1 MSDKIKLIKKLTKEL
16 LQYCHEY
23 YDLDAPTISDAE
35 YDKKFDELFKL
46 ENEANFWLANSPT
59 RKVQGQVLDC
69 FQKVQHS
76 KPMLS
81 AAKTKDINEIKKFI
95 GNNDFY
101 CSYKLDGCFTSSC
114 RVLMSDGTYK
124 KINQVKV
131 GDYVLS
137 CSPNGVV
144 QPKRVSNIFY
154 NGLKKQN
161 EWVTVY
167 TERGIIQ
174 HISKEN
180 PLRGGTKCTKNHMFF
195 TKNGYIEAGRLKA
208 GDIIYK
214 PYHVP
219 SELQQQV
226 ILGML
231 LGDGCFVRRSNTY
244 SDVLEIHTSK
254 TKNDGYDDIIYK
266 MQTMFKTFNPK
277 ITHRTSGYSKIKNNM
292 TDINFHTIAL
302 PNYFNNEKNHIR
314 CGLTWTDEILS
325 HMTYLAWAIFFIDDG
340 SLVRSQEE
348 GKNVTNKIAGAVLHT
363 NRHPYDNVKIL
374 SNYLNKIGIINYI
387 ELEKP
392 VTNAELGDGYVIRLS
407 QDTSMKFF
415 SMIAPYI
422 PKKLRSKKLP
432 NRAEMQECEEIQW
445 WKNDDSYIG
454 LSEEKISKIVIH
466 QTQKEHSLKAYDIE
480 VEDNHNYFANNH
492 LVHNCTLVTQY
503 NNGHF
508 QRAVTRGTGLI
519 GEDVTEQAKMIT
531 NLPMTIPYDGYLE
544 LRGECVVSWE
554 NFRKINE
561 SLAEP
566 YSHPRNLAAG
576 SLRNLDPNITKQRN
590 LSYVVFECV
599 SDLYWEEYIRNEELT
614 HSNDTLMDR
623 KQDVFEELETY
634 GFDVVDRY
642 YGKVDDAIAEM
653 TPETY
658 GFPVDGLIFEF
669 DNIKYSKSLPSTNH
683 HEGCRIALKW
693 KDSTYETVLRDVIW
707 DVGRSG
713 IISPVAVFDEVD
725 LDGALTTRATLHNL
739 SIIEQLELGIGDTI
753 TVYRSN
759 MVIPR
764 IDDNLTRSNTLSI
777 PDTCPCCGSTTEV
790 KYTDNSKF
798 LMCTN
803 PNCSAKSLAKFTHFV
818 SRNCANI
825 DGLSERTLEALI
837 SQGFLHTFKDIYHLK
852 EHKDELIKIEGL
864 GEKSVSS
871 LLKSIEKSRNI
882 KLENFINAL
891 GISGIGLSA
900 SKTIANFCKGN
911 ICGLFNAFFNNF
923 DWTKLNDF
931 GDISA
936 HNIEEYLYNHI
947 ADVEELADEMHFIV
961 EEKKEVKDNPFNG
974 KTLCVTGK
982 LEHFS
987 RDGINAKIAEL
998 GAKAAS
1004 SVSKKT
1010 DWLITNEASSSS
1022 KYKKAIELHVPIIT
1036 EDEFLK
1042 MLEE

>member
-1 MSDKIKLIKKLTKEL
+1 MDKIKRIKELTKEL

-23 YDLDAPTISDAE
+23 YDLDSPTISDAE
-35 YDKKFDELFKL
+35 YDKKYDKLFKL

-59 RKVQGQVLDC
+59 RKVQGQVLDY

-101 CSYKLDGCFTSSC
+101 CSYKLDG
-114 RVLMSDGTYK
+114 L
-124 KINQVKV
+124 
-131 GDYVLS
+131 
-137 CSPNGVV
+137 
-144 QPKRVSNIFY
+144 
-154 NGLKKQN
+154 
-161 EWVTVY
+161 
-167 TERGIIQ
+167 
-174 HISKEN
+174 
-180 PLRGGTKCTKNHMFF
+180 
-195 TKNGYIEAGRLKA
+195 
-208 GDIIYK
+208 
-214 PYHVP
+214 
-219 SELQQQV
+219 
-226 ILGML
+226 
-231 LGDGCFVRRSNTY
+231 
-244 SDVLEIHTSK
+244 
-254 TKNDGYDDIIYK
+254 
-266 MQTMFKTFNPK
+266 
-277 ITHRTSGYSKIKNNM
+277 
-292 TDINFHTIAL
+292 
-302 PNYFNNEKNHIR
+302 
-314 CGLTWTDEILS
+314 
-325 HMTYLAWAIFFIDDG
+325 
-340 SLVRSQEE
+340 
-348 GKNVTNKIAGAVLHT
+348 
-363 NRHPYDNVKIL
+363 
-374 SNYLNKIGIINYI
+374 
-387 ELEKP
+387 
-392 VTNAELGDGYVIRLS
+392 
-407 QDTSMKFF
+407 
-415 SMIAPYI
+415 
-422 PKKLRSKKLP
+422 
-432 NRAEMQECEEIQW
+432 
-445 WKNDDSYIG
+445 
-454 LSEEKISKIVIH
+454 
-466 QTQKEHSLKAYDIE
+466 
-480 VEDNHNYFANNH
+480 
-492 LVHNCTLVTQY
+492 TLVCIWDK
-503 NNGHF
+503 GHF
-508 QRAVTRGTGLI
+508 KQAITRGTGLV

-725 LDGALTTRATLHNL
+725 LDGALTTKATLHNL
-739 SIIEQLELGIGDTI
+739 SVIENLELGIGDTI

-759 MVIPR
+759 MVIPK
-764 IDDNLTRSNTLSI
+764 IDDNLTRSNSLSI
-777 PDTCPCCGSTTEV
+777 PDTCPCCGSKTEV
-790 KYTDNSKF
+790 KYTDNSKS

-803 PNCSAKSLAKFTHFV
+803 PNCPAKSLAKFTHFV

-825 DGLSERTLEALI
+825 DGLSERTLETLI
-837 SQGFLHTFKDIYHLK
+837 SRGFLHTFKDIYHLK
-852 EHKDELIKIEGL
+852 EHKNELIKIEGL
-864 GEKSVSS
+864 GEKSVTT
-871 LLKSIEKSRNI
+871 LLESIEKSRDI

-891 GISGIGLSA
+891 GIPNIGQSA
-900 SKTIANFCKGN
+900 AKTIS
-911 ICGLFNAFFNNF
+911 NAFHGDHYDFIQALTYGYDF
-923 DWTKLNDF
+923 TQLEDF
-931 GDISA
+931 GEVMNKS
-936 HNIEEYLYNHI
+936 LYDWWHSQNPM
-947 ADVEELADEMHFIV
+947 VELLPMEFNFILPTKIGV
-961 EEKKEVKDNPFNG
+961 KESLFSG
-974 KTLCVTGK
+974 KTLCVTGR

-987 RDGINAKIAEL
+987 RDGINAKITEL

-1004 SVSKKT
+1004 SVSKNT
-1010 DWLITNEASSSS
+1010 DYLITNEASGSS
-1022 KYKKAIELHVPIIT
+1022 KYKKAVELNVPIIT
-1036 EDEFLK
+1036 EDEFLR
-1042 MLEE
+1042 MIGE